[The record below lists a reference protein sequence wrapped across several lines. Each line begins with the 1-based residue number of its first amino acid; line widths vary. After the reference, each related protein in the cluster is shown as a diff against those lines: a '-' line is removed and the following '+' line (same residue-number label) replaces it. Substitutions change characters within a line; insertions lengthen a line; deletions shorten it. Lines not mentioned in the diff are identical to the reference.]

1 MDSTALTAGS
11 DSRQFTHLR
20 LPSERTPDV
29 FDQED
34 FQATKFINQIYPDES
49 SLGDLDKFMGV
60 LRKQIHA
67 VDKEIFQ
74 AVRAQGGAHTKARQ
88 DLGSAHAAINELF
101 VKFRDI
107 QRKAEESEALVQDIC
122 RDIKKLDTA
131 KKHLTSAITAL
142 RRLAM
147 LTAAVTGTL
156 GGALGAVT
164 SAQDEVARLPPED
177 SFPLRGECVLD
188 DFKILMGTADVKLT
202 TENLDRLAN
211 ACLVVDALGPRIRD
225 TLMDWLCDR
234 EMTIYQVIFSG
245 GGGSADG
252 AGAGG
257 GGQGGGSK
265 LDRFERRFLWFRSRL
280 DEKKENWAIFPD
292 SWRVP
297 QTLALTFCKI
307 TKAHLKRILSDD
319 EASMR
324 DDIGPL
330 IKTVVAT
337 NKFEKDMAALFG
349 GGSNEAEEDEELE
362 SDNVSASEARRR
374 LEKYRL
380 KAKADAQK
388 LSADKVR
395 GSAVRPLRR
404 PAVRFQAWW
413 ALNR

>member
-147 LTAAVTGTL
+147 LTAAVTELESVAGKRDQYRKCSNL
-156 GGALGAVT
+156 LGAVQQLMEFFEQYESIPKVRSLLRRIT
-164 SAQDEVARLPPED
+164 AVQSLLQVRGAASASRATRTGHAPARPTTGRLVASVSGFRH
-177 SFPLRGECVLD
+177 D
-188 DFKILMGTADVKLT
+188 D
-202 TENLDRLAN
+202 
-211 ACLVVDALGPRIRD
+211 
-225 TLMDWLCDR
+225 
-234 EMTIYQVIFSG
+234 
-245 GGGSADG
+245 GGS
-252 AGAGG
+252 
-257 GGQGGGSK
+257 
-265 LDRFERRFLWFRSRL
+265 RSAPAQR
-280 DEKKENWAIFPD
+280 AAH
-292 SWRVP
+292 RV
-297 QTLALTFCKI
+297 
-307 TKAHLKRILSDD
+307 
-319 EASMR
+319 
-324 DDIGPL
+324 
-330 IKTVVAT
+330 
-337 NKFEKDMAALFG
+337 
-349 GGSNEAEEDEELE
+349 
-362 SDNVSASEARRR
+362 
-374 LEKYRL
+374 
-380 KAKADAQK
+380 
-388 LSADKVR
+388 
-395 GSAVRPLRR
+395 
-404 PAVRFQAWW
+404 
-413 ALNR
+413 